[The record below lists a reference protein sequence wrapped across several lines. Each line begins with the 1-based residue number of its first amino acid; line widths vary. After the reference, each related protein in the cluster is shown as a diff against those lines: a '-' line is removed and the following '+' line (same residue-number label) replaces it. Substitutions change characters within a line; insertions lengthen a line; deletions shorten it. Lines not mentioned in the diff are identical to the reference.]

1 MYTPYTLIYTY
12 IDTILYVHQERERE
26 RERVR
31 ARERERER
39 EKEIYRFV
47 HGKVDM
53 VLGRSHPGA

>member
-12 IDTILYVHQERERE
+12 IDTIYMYIR
-26 RERVR
+26 
-31 ARERERER
+31 RERERER
-39 EKEIYRFV
+39 ESERERARERERYRFV